1 MSIYTYTPP
10 DFLQN
15 QSIDE
20 IHRRMMDALPDNID
34 KSELQI
40 PWDFTRPSAI
50 EKAEF
55 VEFELNETI
64 KIMFVHW
71 AEDRWLDLHG
81 ESWGLTRR
89 PANRAFGYLTVT
101 ARYGTVIAD
110 GFQFA
115 TFSNLSASVIFE
127 AVGEFSFIDPELGDE
142 PPPREITMLVPAQAV
157 EGGRIGNVPPD
168 TIMLMVTPDTNI
180 SYVTNEEA
188 FTGGTEAEG
197 DDEYRQRILDAIRYG
212 ISYTGRDADYVRWSR
227 EIPAVGNV
235 MVETEWAGPGTVRV
249 FLIDANGVLSN
260 DQTLQAVYDPIIRDD
275 DRMQRLA
282 PIGATLT
289 VARPQPL
296 LIDITANVRLTEGQ
310 DINVVLERFKANL
323 NRYWLIA
330 ATEHHTRDIQNGLAQ
345 NSVKYVF
352 IGAELAGTD
361 GVYDYEYASLL
372 VNGGTGNL
380 IIEIG
385 MFPVTGTVILN
396 VIS

>member
-1 MSIYTYTPP
+1 MSFPYTPP

-40 PWDFTRPSAI
+40 PWDYTRPSAI

-71 AEDRWLDLHG
+71 ADGRWLDLHG
-81 ESWGLTRR
+81 ETWGLTRR
-89 PANRAFGYLTVT
+89 PANQAFGYLTVT
-101 ARYGTVIAD
+101 ARWGTVIPD
-110 GFQFA
+110 GFLFA
-115 TFSNLSASVIFE
+115 TVSNLSASVLFQ
-127 AVGEFSFIDPELGDE
+127 AMGDFTFIDPDIIG
-142 PPPREITMLVPAQAV
+142 PPPREITMFVPTQAV

-180 SYVTNEEA
+180 SYVTNELA
-188 FTGGTEAEG
+188 FTGGTEAEL
-197 DDEYRQRILDAIRYG
+197 DDDFRQRILDAIRYG
-212 ISYTGRDADYVRWSR
+212 ISYTGRDADYVRWAR
-227 EIPAVGNV
+227 EVPAVGNV
-235 MVETEWAGPGTVRV
+235 MVEPEWAGPGTVRV
-249 FLIDANGVLSN
+249 FIIDANGVPAN
-260 DQTLQAVYDPIIRDD
+260 DQILQAVYHHIIRDD

-289 VARPQPL
+289 VVAPQPL
-296 LIDITANVRLTEGQ
+296 YIDITANVRLFPGQ
-310 DINVVLERFKANL
+310 DIDTVLERFKANL
-323 NRYWLIA
+323 NRYWLRA
-330 ATEHHTRDIQNGLAQ
+330 STENHTRDVQNQLAV

-352 IGAELAGTD
+352 IGAELAGTE
-361 GVYDYEYASLL
+361 GIYDYEYPSLL

-396 VIS
+396 VVS

>member
-1 MSIYTYTPP
+1 MSFPYTPP

-40 PWDFTRPSAI
+40 PWDFTRPAAI

-71 AEDRWLDLHG
+71 AEGRWLDLHG
-81 ESWGLTRR
+81 ETWGLTRR
-89 PANRAFGYLTVT
+89 PANQAFGYLTIT
-101 ARYGTVIAD
+101 ARYGTVIPD

-115 TFSNLSASVIFE
+115 TVSNLTASVLFQ
-127 AVGEFSFIDPELGDE
+127 AMGEFSFTDPELVDT
-142 PPPREITMLVPAQAV
+142 PREITMLVPTQAV
-157 EGGRIGNVPPD
+157 EGGRSGNVPPD

-180 SYVTNEEA
+180 SYVTNEQA
-188 FTGGTEAEG
+188 FTGGTEAEE
-197 DDEYRQRILDAIRYG
+197 DDDYRQRILDAIRYG

-235 MVETEWAGPGTVRV
+235 MVEPEWAGPGTVRV
-249 FLIDANGVLSN
+249 FIIDANGVPAN
-260 DQTLQAVYDPIIRDD
+260 DQILQAVYHHIIRDD

-289 VARPQPL
+289 VVAPQPL
-296 LIDITANVRLTEGQ
+296 LIHISANVRLFPGQ
-310 DINVVLERFKANL
+310 DILTVLERFKNNL
-323 NRYWLIA
+323 NRYWLRA
-330 ATEHHTRDIQNGLAQ
+330 ATEHHTRDVQNQLAQ

-361 GVYDYEYASLL
+361 GIYDYEHDSLL

-396 VIS
+396 VVS

>member
-1 MSIYTYTPP
+1 MSFPYTPP

-55 VEFELNETI
+55 IEFELNETI

-71 AEDRWLDLHG
+71 ADGRWLDLHG
-81 ESWGLTRR
+81 ETWGLTRR
-89 PANRAFGYLTVT
+89 PANQAFGYLTVT
-101 ARYGTVIAD
+101 ARWGTVIPD
-110 GFQFA
+110 GFLFA
-115 TFSNLSASVIFE
+115 TVSNLSASVLFQ
-127 AVGEFSFIDPELGDE
+127 AMGDFTFIDPDIIG
-142 PPPREITMLVPAQAV
+142 PPPREITMFVPTQAV

-180 SYVTNEEA
+180 SYVTNEQA
-188 FTGGTEAEG
+188 FTGGTEAEL
-197 DDEYRQRILDAIRYG
+197 DDDFRQRILDAIRYG
-212 ISYTGRDADYVRWSR
+212 ISYTGRDADYVRWAR
-227 EIPAVGNV
+227 EVPAVGNV
-235 MVETEWAGPGTVRV
+235 MVEPEWAGPGTVRV
-249 FLIDANGVLSN
+249 FIIDANGVPAN
-260 DQTLQAVYDPIIRDD
+260 DQILQAVYHHIIRDD

-289 VARPQPL
+289 VVAPQPL
-296 LIDITANVRLTEGQ
+296 YIDITANVRLVPGQ
-310 DINVVLERFKANL
+310 DIATVLERFKVNL
-323 NRYWLIA
+323 NRYWLRA
-330 ATEHHTRDIQNGLAQ
+330 STENHTRDVQNQLAV

-352 IGAELAGTD
+352 IGAELAGTE
-361 GVYDYEYASLL
+361 GIYDYEYPSLL

-380 IIEIG
+380 VIEIG
-385 MFPVTGTVILN
+385 MFPVTGMVILN
-396 VIS
+396 VVS